1 MSLRITGK
9 NMDIGAALRGQ
20 VEDKL
25 GDAVA
30 KYFAGGYSGH
40 VTMERE
46 GSGFRTDCAIHLDS
60 GTVLHSTGLSVDPHQ
75 SADQAATRIEKRLR
89 RYKRRLKDH
98 QANKAEREAMAA
110 LNGQGAG
117 AANVSYVTFAT
128 PDEDEEPGEDY
139 APIVVAETQTRMLTL
154 TVASA
159 VLDLD
164 FSGAPL
170 VLFRN
175 AANGQINVVYR
186 RADGNI
192 GWIDPPASANP
203 VS

>member
-9 NMDIGAALRGQ
+9 NMDIGTALRGH

-25 GDAVA
+25 SDAVA
-30 KYFAGGYSGH
+30 KYFSGGYSGH

-46 GSGFRTDCAIHLDS
+46 GSGFRTDCSIHLDS
-60 GTVLHSTGLSVDPHQ
+60 GVIMQSTGLSSDAHQ
-75 SADQAATRIEKRLR
+75 SADQASAKLEKRLR

-98 QANKAEREAMAA
+98 HLDKAERVA
-110 LNGQGAG
+110 LAQ
-117 AANVSYVTFAT
+117 ANYTTFAS
-128 PDEDEEPGEDY
+128 PDEDEEPAEDF
-139 APIVVAETQTRMLTL
+139 APTVVAENATHLKTL

-170 VLFRN
+170 VMFKN
-175 AANGQINVVYR
+175 ASSGQINVVYR
-186 RADGNI
+186 RNDGNI
-192 GWIDPPASANP
+192 GWIDPAA
-203 VS
+203 

>member
-9 NMDIGAALRGQ
+9 NMDIGTALRGH
-20 VEDKL
+20 VEDKIEEAL
-25 GDAVA
+25 A

-46 GSGFRTDCAIHLDS
+46 GSGFRTDCSIHLDS

-75 SADQAATRIEKRLR
+75 SADQASARIEKRLR

-98 QANKAEREAMAA
+98 QHDKAERAAMAA
-110 LNGQGAG
+110 A
-117 AANVSYVTFAT
+117 SYVTFAT
-128 PDEDEEPGEDY
+128 PDEDEEPSEGF
-139 APIVVAETQTRMLTL
+139 APTVVAETETHMKTL

-164 FSGAPL
+164 FSGAPV

-175 AANGQINVVYR
+175 AGTGRVNVVYR
-186 RADGNI
+186 RNDGNI
-192 GWIDPPASANP
+192 GWIDPTD
-203 VS
+203 

>member
-9 NMDIGAALRGQ
+9 NMDIGTALRGH

-25 GDAVA
+25 ADTVA

-60 GTVLHSTGLSVDPHQ
+60 GAILHSTGLATDAHQ
-75 SADQAATRIEKRLR
+75 SADQASARLEKRLR

-98 QANKAEREAMAA
+98 QHDKSERAAMAA
-110 LNGQGAG
+110 A
-117 AANVSYVTFAT
+117 SYVTFET
-128 PDEDEEPGEDY
+128 PNEDEEPADDY
-139 APIVVAETQTRMLTL
+139 APTVVAETETHMKTL

-164 FSGAPL
+164 FSGAP
-170 VLFRN
+170 VVMFKN
-175 AANGQINVVYR
+175 AGTGRTNVVYKR
-186 RADGNI
+186 TDGNI
-192 GWIDPPASANP
+192 GWIDPS
-203 VS
+203 S